1 MNELSELHRPS
12 WSYMRI
18 EDERAGALT
27 RHPLIILLWA
37 MLDVFRL
44 WRERAR
50 IVNQ

>member
-1 MNELSELHRPS
+1 LQELQRQS

-18 EDERAGALT
+18 EDDRAGAPL
-27 RHPLIILLWA
+27 RHPIIILLWA

-50 IVNQ
+50 AVNQ